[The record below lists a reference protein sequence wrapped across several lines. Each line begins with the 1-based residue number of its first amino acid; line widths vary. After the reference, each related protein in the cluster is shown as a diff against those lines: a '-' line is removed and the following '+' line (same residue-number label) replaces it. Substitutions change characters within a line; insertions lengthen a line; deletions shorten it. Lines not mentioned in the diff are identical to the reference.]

1 MSDYK
6 LRLKFIF
13 IFILSLFGI
22 LFIRVVYLTYFNQN
36 IINLKGNKTIQRGTI
51 FDRRGI
57 ELAIS
62 REAGTVGIDPTN
74 IYDPELTGQELSS
87 ILEIPASKLQQS
99 IQEKQ
104 NYFLLKREI
113 DLIKAEKIRALSLP
127 GVRVEREFKRIYPQ
141 GALASSLIGFT
152 GFDDDKALSG
162 LETLYNL
169 ELISTTDADSVK
181 GNNLHLTIDSI
192 IQYRLE
198 KSLQKAF
205 LETKSKRG
213 IGIIMDVESGKIL
226 AMASFPNFDPN
237 HFQDFPIESHS
248 NWGIRHVF
256 EPGSTMKIFIALML
270 LNEGAILPGERF
282 HCPGF
287 IEIGKTVI
295 RCTDNHGHLNLDE
308 ILQYSCNVGII
319 KAASKVNET
328 TFFRYMD
335 QFKFGQRTNFSLH
348 EAKGYLPPISKWNKS
363 TPYFL
368 SIGQGLSVTPI
379 QLITAASAVV
389 NGGILFE
396 PSVVSKITNSYGEL
410 VHEFKPKQELIGI
423 KKGAADKTLL
433 AMGKAVSQGTG
444 KKAYLENYF
453 IAGKTGTAQKA
464 KAGLGYQEELFT
476 ASFLGF
482 FPAEKPKYA
491 GLVVFD
497 EPGGESHT
505 GGGIAA
511 PVFREVV
518 ESIIPIVER
527 SEKAL
532 VVELNHLPIK
542 EFKVDPNSMPNL
554 LGFTATESI
563 SVLRKLKGRYS
574 LEGSG
579 YVKEQDPQPGTKL
592 TGDSIIRLK
601 LGSQSN

>member
-1 MSDYK
+1 MPDYK
-6 LRLKFIF
+6 IRLKFIF
-13 IFILSLFGI
+13 FLILSLFGI
-22 LFIRVVYLTYFNQN
+22 LIFRVVYLTYFNEN
-36 IINLKGNKTIQRGTI
+36 IINLKGNKNIQRGTI

-62 REAGTVGIDPTN
+62 RESGTIGIDPTN
-74 IYDPELTGQELSS
+74 IYDPELTAQELSP
-87 ILEIPASKLQQS
+87 ILEVPSSKLQQS
-99 IQEKQ
+99 ITEKQ

-127 GVRVEREFKRIYPQ
+127 GVRVEKEFKRIYPQ
-141 GALASSLIGFT
+141 GALAASLLGFT

-169 ELISTTDADSVK
+169 ELNSTSDADSTK
-181 GNNLHLTIDSI
+181 GNNIHLTIDSI

-213 IGIIMDVESGKIL
+213 IGIIMDVETGKIL

-237 HFQDFPIESHS
+237 EFQNFPVESHT
-248 NWGIRHVF
+248 NWGVRHVF

-270 LNEGAILPGERF
+270 LNEGAILPNERF
-282 HCPGF
+282 HCPGY
-287 IEIGKTVI
+287 IEIGKSVI
-295 RCTDNHGHLNLDE
+295 RCTDNHGHVNLDE

-319 KAASKVNET
+319 KAASKVSET
-328 TFFRYMD
+328 TFYRYMEK
-335 QFKFGQRTNFSLH
+335 FKFGNRTNFSLH

-368 SIGQGLSVTPI
+368 SIGQGVSVTPI
-379 QLITAASAVV
+379 QLITSAAAVV

-396 PSVVSKITNSYGEL
+396 PSVVSKISNSYGEL
-410 VHEFKPKQELIGI
+410 VHEFSPKQELLGI

-433 AMGKAVSQGTG
+433 AMSKAVSQGTG

-464 KAGLGYQEELFT
+464 TAGLGYQAGLFT

-532 VVELNHLPIK
+532 VYELSGKRNK
-542 EFKVDPNSMPNL
+542 DFKVDSNTMPDL
-554 LGFTATESI
+554 MGFTMSEAIQVVKKMKRNYT
-563 SVLRKLKGRYS
+563 

-579 YVKEQDPQPGTKL
+579 FVTSQDPPPGTKL
-592 TGDSIIRLK
+592 SGENKIYLK
-601 LGSQSN
+601 FSN